1 MSVTVLGMIGPG
13 LSARRLTGVAGVAW
27 VVVTAVGVTSFSLVG
42 SPPDFGNAT
51 AFASYISGS
60 STNFLI
66 DAFCTGISAA
76 LLGAFVAGLSTLLL
90 EGADGRLAATVL
102 LVLGAIVATLL
113 SVVGALE
120 TATVL
125 TAGSRAYT
133 GLVAPLFLA
142 TQTAVVFLYFPGAG
156 FLALLAQNAARLRL
170 PGWIAWMARVTAVLL
185 AIASLAVF
193 GGAGSF
199 GPLGLLQV
207 LVGFLP
213 TALTFLVIGVR
224 LLRE

>member
-1 MSVTVLGMIGPG
+1 MVRGVIGAG
-13 LSARRLTGVAGVAW
+13 ISARRLTGMAGVAW

-42 SPPDFGNAT
+42 NPPDFGNAN
-51 AFASYISGS
+51 AFATYISGS

-66 DAFCTGISAA
+66 DAFATGISAA
-76 LLGAFVAGLSTLLL
+76 LLGVFVAGLSTLLL
-90 EGADGRLAATVL
+90 EGGADGRLPAAVL
-102 LVLGAIVATLL
+102 LVLGAVVTTLL
-113 SVVGALE
+113 AVVGSLE

-125 TAGSRAYT
+125 TSGSRAYA

-142 TQTAVVFLYFPGAG
+142 TQSAVVFLYFPGAG
-156 FLALLAQNAARLRL
+156 FLAVLGQNAARLRL
-170 PGWIAWMARVTAVLL
+170 PGWIAWTARVTAVLL

-193 GGAGSF
+193 GGTGSL

-213 TALTFLVIGVR
+213 SALTFLVIGVR
-224 LLRE
+224 LLRD